1 MSPAPNHPHELG
13 EFLRACRAQLKP
25 QDVGLPDSGSV
36 RKVAGLRR
44 EEVAQLA
51 AISVDY
57 LTRLEQGRVQAS
69 VSVLMTL
76 AGALRLD
83 DDQQSYLYELVGKS
97 PIRPRRRPAQKLR
110 PAMRRLL
117 DQLTETPAIVLGRR
131 MDILAWNAGAV
142 ALYTDF
148 AQIPANRRNYVRLLF
163 THPVVRSL
171 HAEWEHD
178 AQTVV
183 SALRMEAAKDPDDPE
198 LAVLVGEL
206 AVQDPDFRTWW
217 ATHQVAGTSY
227 GSKHYRHPIVGDLTL
242 DCDTWNGPDGSGQRL
257 MVLTAEPGTPSHER
271 LRILASWAA
280 QAPALRPNAA
290 AAAEV
295 RTDGVAD

>member
-1 MSPAPNHPHELG
+1 MSSAPNHAHELG
-13 EFLRACRAQLKP
+13 EFLKARRAQLTP
-25 QDVGLPDSGSV
+25 RDVGLSDGGSL

-57 LTRLEQGRVQAS
+57 LTRLEQGRVPAS
-69 VSVLMTL
+69 VSVLTTL
-76 AGALRLD
+76 ARALRLD
-83 DDQQSYLYELVGKS
+83 DDQQTYLYALVGKT
-97 PIRPRRRPAQKLR
+97 PTRPRRRRTQRLR

-117 DQLTETPAIVLGRR
+117 DQLTDAPAFVLGRR
-131 MDILAWNAGAV
+131 MDILAWNESAV

-163 THPVVRSL
+163 TDPGFRAL

-178 AQTVV
+178 AHTVV
-183 SALRMEAAKDPDDPE
+183 AALRMEAAKEPDDPE

-217 ATHQVAGTSY
+217 AIHEVAGTSY
-227 GSKHYRHPIVGDLTL
+227 GIKHYRHPLVGDLTL
-242 DCDTWNGPDGSGQRL
+242 DCDTWNSPDDSGQRL
-257 MVLTAEPGTPSHER
+257 MVLTAEPGTPSHEA
-271 LRILASWAA
+271 LRILSSWAA
-280 QAPALRPNAA
+280 PALPSNAA
-290 AAAEV
+290 GSVEA
-295 RTDGVAD
+295 